1 MARARCRLRRANRIG
16 RAVGALTGANAGGG
30 VGARVAHA
38 LLGELGA
45 LLGGAHLALRGDAL
59 LVELL
64 LEVAHALLA
73 AALHGAGQRR
83 GGARL
88 VRLAGGGVALL
99 LAALGAL
106 AFVARVAL
114 GASLRRF
121 GVDDLALGGVDGAAR
136 LAFARGTRRRA
147 RVGLAQQI
155 CARARARVGE
165 LAGDGER
172 VRRGVACL

>member
-1 MARARCRLRRANRIG
+1 MVALGAVGLLLYAAVWLNARANLSAFMGELRGKMKDALG
-16 RAVGALTGANAGGG
+16 SGSAVGLFTISFTSVGRETVETALFLQG
-30 VGARVAHA
+30 
-38 LLGELGA
+38 
-45 LLGGAHLALRGDAL
+45 
-59 LVELL
+59 
-64 LEVAHALLA
+64 
-73 AALHGAGQRR
+73 
-83 GGARL
+83 
-88 VRLAGGGVALL
+88 LAGDSREGVWWGSLVGGVALL

-155 CARARARVGE
+155 CARVGE